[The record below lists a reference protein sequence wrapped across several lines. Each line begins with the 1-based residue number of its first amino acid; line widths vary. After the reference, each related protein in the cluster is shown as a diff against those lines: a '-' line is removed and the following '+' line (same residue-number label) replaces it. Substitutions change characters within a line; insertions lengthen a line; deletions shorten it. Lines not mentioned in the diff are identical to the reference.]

1 MDCIYLLST
10 FAKINSGP
18 MKHKLLALFV
28 AFSAFQI
35 ISAQIIKPVKWTYSS
50 REVDASHTELI
61 FKATIT
67 SPWHMYGL
75 NIPEGGPIP
84 VSISFENEQGFVSV
98 GKPTQ
103 SPKPELVDDKIFK
116 MQLELHSGQVSFS
129 QRIRKTTKDSITIK
143 GVVEYMTCSD
153 VQCIPGDEEFE
164 IKLNG
169 LKPTIGGTAESS
181 DTPQTQ
187 TPDAISDEDSS
198 SVEKDTMLVT
208 QTGLTDPEG
217 NKSSGSP
224 RKSLWGV
231 FFLAMVAGL
240 GGLLTP
246 CVYPMIPMTV
256 SYFLRND
263 KPRSR
268 AISEAIVFGLSMV
281 LLYTLIGVLVAIFK
295 NPNAV
300 NDFTTHWIT
309 NLVFFSIFIV
319 LAASFFGMFEIM
331 LPSGLANSVDK
342 QADKGG
348 YLGAFFMAVAMAVL
362 SFSCTGPIV
371 ASLLIK
377 ASQGEVLEPVIGMAG
392 FSIVFALPFTLFAI
406 FPSWL
411 QGLPKSGAWLNGIKV
426 FFAFIM
432 LAFSLYFLS
441 KIDQSYHLN
450 LISRSIFISIW
461 VVTFTLM
468 GLYFL
473 GKIKFAHDSPVSH
486 LSVPRLLLTIIS
498 FSFALY
504 LFTGLLGN
512 DLKGLSTILPAS
524 ESKTGKALIE
534 NSANNDHALC
544 SKPKYSD
551 FLSLPNGINGYFDY
565 NEALACAKEQNKPV
579 LVDFVGH
586 TCSNCKKM
594 YAEVWSDPRVI
605 KLLNDKFIVVALY
618 TDDKT
623 KLPKEEWIESSDGKV
638 KSTIGKKNQ
647 ELQVTRFNSNALP
660 LYAIVDGEGKD
671 LSSTYYTYDPDI
683 QKFLDWLEGSNN

>member
-1 MDCIYLLST
+1 
-10 FAKINSGP
+10 